1 MKFIR
6 RKEVENRTGL
16 SRSAIYEHMSKGTFP
31 KNYKIGHRAVAWLED
46 DVTKWMQEKCVVTN

>member
-31 KNYKIGHRAVAWLED
+31 KNYKIGHRAVAWLEED
-46 DVTKWMQEKCVVTN
+46 IINWMQEKCV

>member
-31 KNYKIGHRAVAWLED
+31 KNYKIGHRAVAWLEAD
-46 DVTKWMQEKCVVTN
+46 ITQWMQEKCLNSA

>member
-6 RKEVENRTGL
+6 RKEVESMTGL

-31 KNYKIGHRAVAWLED
+31 KNIKIGHRAVAWLEAD
-46 DVTKWMQEKCVVTN
+46 INRWMQEKCQGVG

>member
-46 DVTKWMQEKCVVTN
+46 DITIWMQEKCLQIK

>member
-31 KNYKIGHRAVAWLED
+31 KNYKIGYRAVAWLED
-46 DVTKWMQEKCVVTN
+46 DITNWMQEKCLHIK